1 MRFDYERHNDNEY
14 VVKKG
19 DSLYTIA
26 KKYNVS
32 VDDLLKVNGLTSA
45 LIYPNQ
51 VVIIPLTNNGNVYF
65 MEYVVKEND
74 SLNLIAD
81 KYNVNLNELK
91 NYNNFEK
98 LYLATDQV
106 IYIPVKNKTHKV
118 EVDDTIDIIIKKYD
132 MTLEEFVHLNK
143 EKLLIV
149 GSHLNVK

>member
-51 VVIIPLTNNGNVYF
+51 VLIIPLTNNGNVYF

-81 KYNVNLNELK
+81 KYNVNINELK

-106 IYIPVKNKTHKV
+106 IYIPVKSKTHKV
-118 EVDDTIDIIIKKYD
+118 EVDDTIDIIIKK
-132 MTLEEFVHLNK
+132 
-143 EKLLIV
+143 
-149 GSHLNVK
+149 